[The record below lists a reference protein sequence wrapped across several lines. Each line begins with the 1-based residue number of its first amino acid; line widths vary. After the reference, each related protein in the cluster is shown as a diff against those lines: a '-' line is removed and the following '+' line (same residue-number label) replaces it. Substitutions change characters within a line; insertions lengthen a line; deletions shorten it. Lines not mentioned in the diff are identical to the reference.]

1 MRPTFAASAGNAR
14 GPVILGLLAVSIAVG
29 VWTYWQDI
37 LQLLSPG
44 PKIVQ
49 VAPPAPPGGT
59 QFAPNPQLRV
69 RGAVAGIGPR
79 DGKVIAAPVAAPPAV
94 VVEEPAPEEPEGNL
108 PEKLSPI
115 RITEGEE
122 MKRME
127 RQIMARK
134 QLDEPAAIQEYLRAA
149 RIDGVRVAG
158 PMSKLIFNGQIYQ
171 VGDTVSEQPRVTIR
185 KITQAQVVF
194 QDPKGNEY
202 PVKY

>member
-1 MRPTFAASAGNAR
+1 MKPSFAASAGNTR
-14 GPVILGLLAVSIAVG
+14 TPVILGLLVVSIVVG

-37 LQLLSPG
+37 LQLVSPG

-49 VAPPAPPGGT
+49 VAPPAPTGGT

-69 RGAVAGIGPR
+69 RGAVPGIGPR
-79 DGKVIAAPVAAPPAV
+79 EGKVAAPLTPPPPPV
-94 VVEEPAPEEPEGNL
+94 VAEEPTPEEPESNL
-108 PEKLSPI
+108 PEKLKPI

-122 MKRME
+122 MRQME

-134 QLDEPAAIQEYLRAA
+134 RRDEPAVIQEYLRAA

-171 VGDTVSEQPRVTIR
+171 VGDTVSEQPRVSIR
-185 KITQAQVVF
+185 KITQAQVIF

>member
-1 MRPTFAASAGNAR
+1 M
-14 GPVILGLLAVSIAVG
+14 
-29 VWTYWQDI
+29 
-37 LQLLSPG
+37 
-44 PKIVQ
+44 
-49 VAPPAPPGGT
+49 
-59 QFAPNPQLRV
+59 
-69 RGAVAGIGPR
+69 
-79 DGKVIAAPVAAPPAV
+79 IAAPVAAPPAV

>member
-1 MRPTFAASAGNAR
+1 MDS
-14 GPVILGLLAVSIAVG
+14 
-29 VWTYWQDI
+29 
-37 LQLLSPG
+37 
-44 PKIVQ
+44 
-49 VAPPAPPGGT
+49 
-59 QFAPNPQLRV
+59 
-69 RGAVAGIGPR
+69 
-79 DGKVIAAPVAAPPAV
+79 PVAAPPV
-94 VVEEPAPEEPEGNL
+94 VVIEEPTPEEPEGNL
-108 PEKLSPI
+108 PEKLIPI

-127 RQIMARK
+127 KQIMARK
-134 QLDEPAAIQEYLRAA
+134 RLDEPAAIQEYLRAA

-171 VGDTVSEQPRVTIR
+171 VGDTVSEQPRVSIR